1 MVPPV
6 DTFAGAFGNIAWFI
20 GDVAF
25 TWVPATVGSVT
36 GTAPGSQPPISLI
49 SQPVTATDVSSF
61 LKTASPAEYASFYQD
76 WGILVGVSIVFSLL
90 FAALVIYCAMRII
103 EVRRHE
109 RMRFEA
115 AAHPVAAHDISRT
128 QLRWNSILEEANSD
142 DDRKWRLAI
151 LEADIMLNELL
162 DVEGYRGE
170 TMADKMKQAHPS
182 TFHSIDDAWE
192 AHRVRNRIA
201 HEGSAHLL
209 SGRETRH
216 VIGLYERVFREFKI
230 IE

>member
-1 MVPPV
+1 MAPV

-36 GTAPGSQPPISLI
+36 GTAPGSPPPISLV
-49 SQPVTATDVSSF
+49 SQPVTATDVASF
-61 LKTASPAEYASFYQD
+61 LPNASPLEYSTLYRD
-76 WGILVGVSIVFSLL
+76 WDILVAVSIVFSLL
-90 FAALVIYCAMRII
+90 FAALVAYSAMRII

-109 RMRFEA
+109 RQRFEA
-115 AAHPVAAHDISRT
+115 AAHPVAAHDVSRT
-128 QLRWNSILEEANSD
+128 QLRWNSIVEEANSD
-142 DDRKWRLAI
+142 DERKWRLAI

-170 TMADKMKQAHPS
+170 TMADKMKQADPS
-182 TFHSIDDAWE
+182 TFRSIDDAWE

-201 HEGSAHLL
+201 HDGSAHLL
-209 SGRETRH
+209 TARDARH
-216 VIGLYERVFREFKI
+216 VISLYDRVFREFKI